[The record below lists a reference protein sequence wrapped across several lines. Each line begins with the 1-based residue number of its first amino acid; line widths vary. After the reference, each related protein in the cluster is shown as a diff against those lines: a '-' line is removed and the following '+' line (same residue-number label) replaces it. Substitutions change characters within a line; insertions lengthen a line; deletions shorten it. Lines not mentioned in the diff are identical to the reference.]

1 MNDLERKNIL
11 IDFPTVSVRP
21 ALVTYVKT
29 AIDEAKTLPLSE
41 LLTDGSR
48 GHDIAG
54 DISTALLWQLADGSN
69 DRSDGW
75 LNEKDEPVLYAL
87 FDISGSLDGTPSQED
102 EWERLFQ
109 LADQLD

>member
-11 IDFPTVSVRP
+11 VDFPTVSVRP
-21 ALVTYVKT
+21 ALITFVKD
-29 AIDEAKTLPLSE
+29 AIGEAKTLPLPE
-41 LLTDGSR
+41 RIVDGSR

-69 DRSDGW
+69 ERSDGW
-75 LNEKDEPVLYAL
+75 LNEKDEPILYEM

-102 EWERLFQ
+102 KWGKLFQ
-109 LADQLD
+109 LADRLD